1 MKGVDIKVSA
11 EPESDLPEIATADA
25 APCSSGFPSPT
36 RRPGAGSRVIGI
48 VALMEFFMYAST
60 ARTPRA
66 SVALIAEL
74 NAAGIDP
81 A

>member
-1 MKGVDIKVSA
+1 MKGVDSKASD

-25 APCSSGFPSPT
+25 APCSSGFPSLT
-36 RRPGAGSRVIGI
+36 SKPGAGSRVIGI
-48 VALMEFFMYAST
+48 VALVFFMYAST

-66 SVALIAEL
+66 SVALIPEL